1 MPLMHI
7 LMFCLF
13 AVPHVIVEVT
23 SIDSLEYG
31 ETTTLECNAI
41 AGRGIT
47 SRVDIVWIT
56 GFFSNVVRRR
66 SDARGNIVGNS
77 TVYTD
82 QLVTPPL
89 SFDDNGRVYY
99 CAFNITEPDIFINF
113 SSIILNFSGKL

>member
-1 MPLMHI
+1 
-7 LMFCLF
+7 MFCLF
-13 AVPHVIVEVT
+13 AVPHVFVEVT

-56 GFFSNVVRRR
+56 GFFNNVVRRR
-66 SDARGNIVGNS
+66 SDARGNVVGNS

-89 SFDDNGRVYY
+89 SFDDNGRQYY
-99 CAFNITEPDIFINF
+99 CVFNITESNIFSTY
-113 SSIILNFSGKL
+113 SSIVLNFSGKL